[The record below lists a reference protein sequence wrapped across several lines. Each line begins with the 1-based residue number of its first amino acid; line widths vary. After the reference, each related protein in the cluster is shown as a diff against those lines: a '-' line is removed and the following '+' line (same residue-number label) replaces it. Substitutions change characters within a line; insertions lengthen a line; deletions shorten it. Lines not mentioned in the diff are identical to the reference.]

1 MMKRIYLDYAATT
14 PVDSAVIKEMLP
26 YFNEI
31 FGNPSSLHY
40 FGRQA
45 SNAVEKARNIAA
57 GFIGAKPEEI
67 IFTSGGTESDNF
79 ALKGISWANSNKGKH
94 IITSNIE
101 HHAIFESCM
110 FLEKNGFR
118 VSYLPVEPSGILN
131 PEEVKKAITRDT
143 ILITIMHSNNE
154 IGTIQPI
161 REIGH
166 IARENDVYFHI
177 DAVQSFGHIPLNV
190 DELNVDMLSASA
202 HKLYGP
208 KGVGL
213 LYIRKGTRIAPFM
226 NGGSQERKLRASTH
240 NVPGIVGFGKAIE
253 LASVNMNKE
262 SEFITSLRDKL
273 INGILLDI
281 DNTELNGD
289 NIQRLPNNVNVSI
302 KFVEGEGIILGLDLD
317 GIAVSSGSACTS
329 GSLEPS
335 HVLKAIGRTADLAH
349 GSIRMTLGKYNTEEE
364 IDYTLEKLHV
374 IVKRLRKMSPLLK

>member
-1 MMKRIYLDYAATT
+1 MKRIYLDYAATT
-14 PVDSAVIKEMLP
+14 PVDPEVIKEMLP

-45 SNAVEKARNIAA
+45 SNAIEKSRNIAA
-57 GFIGAKPEEI
+57 KFIGAKPEEI

-79 ALKGISWANSNKGKH
+79 ALKGVSWANSKKGRH

-101 HHAIFESCM
+101 HHAVFESCM
-110 FLEKNGFR
+110 FLEKNGFK
-118 VSYLPVEPSGILN
+118 VSYLPVESNGIID
-131 PEEVKKAITRDT
+131 PDEVKKAITEDT
-143 ILITIMHSNNE
+143 ILITIMHANNE

-161 REIGH
+161 REIGR
-166 IARENDVYFHI
+166 IAREKNIYFHI
-177 DAVQSFGHIPLNV
+177 DAVQSFGHIPINV
-190 DELNVDMLSASA
+190 DDLNIDMLSASA

-213 LYIRKGTRIAPFM
+213 IYIRKGTRLQPFM
-226 NGGSQERKLRASTH
+226 DGGSQERKLRASTH

-253 LASVNMNKE
+253 LASENMGGE
-262 SEFITSLRDKL
+262 SEFITKLRDKL
-273 INGILLDI
+273 IKGILFNI
-281 DNTELNGD
+281 DNSKLNGD
-289 NIQRLPNNVNVSI
+289 SLYRLPNNANLSI
-302 KFVEGEGIILGLDLD
+302 KFVEGEGIILGLDLE

-349 GSIRMTLGKYNTEEE
+349 GSIRLTLGKYNTEEE
-364 IDYTLEKLHV
+364 IDYTLEKLSA

>member
-1 MMKRIYLDYAATT
+1 MKRIYLDYAATT
-14 PVDSAVIKEMLP
+14 PVDPEVIKEMLP

-31 FGNPSSLHY
+31 FGNPASLHY

-45 SNAVEKARNIAA
+45 GNAVEKSRMLAA
-57 GFIGAKPEEI
+57 EFIGAKPEEI

-79 ALKGISWANSNKGKH
+79 ALKGAAWANFNKGKH

-101 HHAIFESCM
+101 HHAVFESCV
-110 FLEKNGFR
+110 FLEKNGFK
-118 VSYLPVEPSGILN
+118 VSYLPVGSNGIID
-131 PEEVKKAITRDT
+131 PDEVKKAITRDT
-143 ILITIMHSNNE
+143 ILISIMHANNE

-161 REIGH
+161 REIGRA
-166 IARENDVYFHI
+166 AREHNVYFHI
-177 DAVQSFGHIPLNV
+177 DAVQSFGHIPINV
-190 DELNVDMLSASA
+190 DDLNIDMLSASA

-213 LYIRKGTRIAPFM
+213 LYVRKGTRLQPFM

-253 LASVNMNKE
+253 LASKNMVWE
-262 SEFITSLRDKL
+262 SEFITGLRDKL
-273 INGILLDI
+273 INGVLNNI
-281 DNTELNGD
+281 DNSKLNGD
-289 NIQRLPNNVNVSI
+289 SLYRLPNNANFSI
-302 KFVEGEGIILGLDLD
+302 KFVEGEGIILGLDLE

-349 GSIRMTLGKYNTEEE
+349 GSIRITLGKYNTEEE
-364 IDYTLEKLHV
+364 IDYTLEKLSA
-374 IVKRLRKMSPLLK
+374 IVKKLRKMSPLLK